1 MEKNYGYLISKEE
14 IKQMVNMAY
23 PRDRAIIY
31 VMALSGMSQRE
42 VRDLTLKKF
51 IDSSSRS
58 SGVEINDVDDLFK
71 NEELSP
77 KTL

>member
-1 MEKNYGYLISKEE
+1 MTMEKNYGYLISKDE

-42 VRDLTLKKF
+42 VRDLTLKK
-51 IDSSSRS
+51 IY
-58 SGVEINDVDDLFK
+58 
-71 NEELSP
+71 
-77 KTL
+77 